1 MHIDYAELEQRV
13 VKKLEKAQNTSTQNE
28 DMAKIYDILE
38 KEIVYVAVHV
48 LAEYDKMNKE
58 LHS

>member
-28 DMAKIYDILE
+28 DMSKIYDILE